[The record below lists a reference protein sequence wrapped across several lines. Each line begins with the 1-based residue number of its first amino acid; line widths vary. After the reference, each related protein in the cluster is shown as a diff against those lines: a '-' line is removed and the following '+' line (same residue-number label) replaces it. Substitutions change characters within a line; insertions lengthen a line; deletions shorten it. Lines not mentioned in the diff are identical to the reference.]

1 MTKIEQ
7 LLKRYNFIRKCW
19 VNSRTP
25 EEEQE
30 WYEKL
35 QIIEKE
41 IKSYKAHK
49 STSDLGSSVM
59 AKYIWLN
66 EKSCQ
71 KDTKVEITEDNHA

>member
-30 WYEKL
+30 WYDKL

-41 IKSYKAHK
+41 IKSYKARNN
-49 STSDLGSSVM
+49 TSELGTSVM
-59 AKYIWLN
+59 GKYIGLN

-71 KDTKVEITEDNHA
+71 KGTEIEITQEE

>member
-1 MTKIEQ
+1 MNIDI
-7 LLKRYNFIRKCW
+7 LLRRYNAIRKAW
-19 VNSRTP
+19 TNSRTP

-30 WYEKL
+30 WYDKL

-41 IKSYKAHK
+41 IKNYKARK

-59 AKYIWLN
+59 AKYIGLS

-71 KDTKVEITEDNHA
+71 KGTEIKNTLEG